1 MNRRHAVLRALA
13 VGVVALVLGAGESLI
28 KGGGAGLVGALSR
41 TAAPWLLL
49 AFLAGAYSSDRRLGV
64 GAFVGL
70 EATLLG
76 LVGYYLINSLFFP
89 VGANGWIVDLR
100 FALQPGKIYF
110 ELGVV
115 SGPLFGAFGV
125 WWRQHLSMVP
135 VIVLGL
141 IFIIEAVE
149 QASQVAFPQYAEQ
162 VAAIEIA
169 LGVLWMIVAL
179 TKTRLL
185 RAKQRHP
192 SPL

>member
-1 MNRRHAVLRALA
+1 
-13 VGVVALVLGAGESLI
+13 
-28 KGGGAGLVGALSR
+28 
-41 TAAPWLLL
+41 
-49 AFLAGAYSSDRRLGV
+49 
-64 GAFVGL
+64 
-70 EATLLG
+70 
-76 LVGYYLINSLFFP
+76 LINSLFFP

>member
-1 MNRRHAVLRALA
+1 
-13 VGVVALVLGAGESLI
+13 
-28 KGGGAGLVGALSR
+28 
-41 TAAPWLLL
+41 LLL